1 MANRHQARE
10 SVLETLYAW
19 SSAEQDAGMIPGL
32 LASRLEHEER
42 ADQDENYLREA
53 VYEITDQ
60 VDALDEIIK
69 TAVRGR
75 SLRSVAQLEI
85 NVIRLAVWEMQNR
98 LEIPYRV
105 IINEALELTRDYAGE
120 PPRSFINGVLDNLAK
135 RLRPIE
141 VKEKHLPQGTQRNA
155 KEKH

>member
-10 SVLETLYAW
+10 SALETLYAW
-19 SSAEQDAGMIPGL
+19 GSAEQDGGMIPDL
-32 LASRLEHEER
+32 LASRLQHEDRE
-42 ADQDENYLREA
+42 DQDENYLREA
-53 VYEITDQ
+53 VYGVTDHVQ
-60 VDALDEIIK
+60 ELDEVIK

-120 PPRSFINGVLDNLAK
+120 PPRGFINGVLDNLAK
-135 RLRPIE
+135 QLRPS
-141 VKEKHLPQGTQRNA
+141 EK
-155 KEKH
+155 K

>member
-1 MANRHQARE
+1 MARE
-10 SVLETLYAW
+10 SALETLYAW
-19 SSAEQDAGMIPGL
+19 GSAEQAAGMIPGL
-32 LASRLEHEER
+32 IASRLQHEER
-42 ADQDENYLREA
+42 DDQDENYLREL
-53 VYEITDQ
+53 VYGVTDH
-60 VDALDEIIK
+60 VETIDEVIK

-120 PPRSFINGVLDNLAK
+120 SPRGFINGVLDNLAK
-135 RLRPIE
+135 QLRPAEIN
-141 VKEKHLPQGTQRNA
+141 KKS
-155 KEKH
+155 

>member
-10 SVLETLYAW
+10 SALETLYAW
-19 SSAEQDAGMIPGL
+19 SSAAQDGGMIPDL
-32 LASRLEHEER
+32 LATRLQHEER
-42 ADQDENYLREA
+42 EDQDEAYLREA
-53 VYEITDQ
+53 VYAITDH

-75 SLRSVAQLEI
+75 SLRSVAQVEI

-120 PPRSFINGVLDNLAK
+120 APRGFINGVLDNLA
-135 RLRPIE
+135 RQLRPDE
-141 VKEKHLPQGTQRNA
+141 VKDKR
-155 KEKH
+155 

>member
-1 MANRHQARE
+1 MANRHMARE
-10 SVLETLYAW
+10 SALETLYAW
-19 SSAEQDAGMIPGL
+19 GTAEQDAGMIPGL
-32 LASRLEHEER
+32 IASRLEHEER
-42 ADQDENYLREA
+42 EDQDENYLRDL
-53 VYEITDQ
+53 VYGVTDH
-60 VDALDEIIK
+60 VDALDEVIK

-120 PPRSFINGVLDNLAK
+120 SPRGFINGVVDNLAK
-135 RLRPIE
+135 QLRPAEIG
-141 VKEKHLPQGTQRNA
+141 KK
-155 KEKH
+155 

>member
-10 SVLETLYAW
+10 SALETFYAW
-19 SSAEQDAGMIPGL
+19 HSASQDSGMIPEL
-32 LASRLEHEER
+32 VSSRLQHEDR
-42 ADQDENYLREA
+42 ADQDEGYLREL
-53 VYEITDQ
+53 VYGVTDN

-75 SLRSVAQLEI
+75 SLRSVASVEL
-85 NVIRLAVWEMQNR
+85 NVIRLALWEMQNR

-120 PPRSFINGVLDNLAK
+120 SPRGFINGVLDNLA
-135 RLRPIE
+135 RQARPDE
-141 VKEKHLPQGTQRNA
+141 AGKK
-155 KEKH
+155 

>member
-1 MANRHQARE
+1 MANRHMARE
-10 SVLETLYAW
+10 SALETLYAW
-19 SSAEQDAGMIPGL
+19 GSADQDAGMIPDL
-32 LASRLEHEER
+32 LASRLQHEER
-42 ADQDENYLREA
+42 DEQDENYLREA
-53 VYEITDQ
+53 VYGVTDH
-60 VDALDEIIK
+60 VDALDAVIK

-120 PPRSFINGVLDNLAK
+120 APRGFINGVLDNLA
-135 RLRPIE
+135 RQLRQSE
-141 VKEKHLPQGTQRNA
+141 TAAR
-155 KEKH
+155 

>member
-1 MANRHQARE
+1 
-10 SVLETLYAW
+10 
-19 SSAEQDAGMIPGL
+19 MIPGL
-32 LASRLEHEER
+32 IASRLQHEER
-42 ADQDENYLREA
+42 DDQDENYLREL
-53 VYEITDQ
+53 VYGVTDH
-60 VDALDEIIK
+60 VETLDEVIK

-120 PPRSFINGVLDNLAK
+120 SPRGFINGVLDNLAK
-135 RLRPIE
+135 QLRPAEIN
-141 VKEKHLPQGTQRNA
+141 KKS
-155 KEKH
+155 

>member
-1 MANRHQARE
+1 MANRHMARE
-10 SVLETLYAW
+10 SALETLYAW
-19 SSAEQDAGMIPGL
+19 GSAEQDGGMIPDL
-32 LASRLEHEER
+32 LASRLQHEDRE
-42 ADQDENYLREA
+42 DQDENYLREA
-53 VYEITDQ
+53 VYGVTDH

-120 PPRSFINGVLDNLAK
+120 PPRGFINGVLDNLAK
-135 RLRPIE
+135 QLRPS
-141 VKEKHLPQGTQRNA
+141 EKN
-155 KEKH
+155 KK

>member
-10 SVLETLYAW
+10 STLETLYAW
-19 SSAEQDAGMIPGL
+19 STAKQDPEMLPGL
-32 LASRLEHEER
+32 LESRLQHEER
-42 ADQDENYLREA
+42 EDQDENYFRES
-53 VYEITDQ
+53 VYAITDH
-60 VDALDEIIK
+60 VEALDEVIK

-75 SLRSVAQLEI
+75 SLRSVAQIEI
-85 NVIRLAVWEMQNR
+85 NVLRLAVWEMQSR

-135 RLRPIE
+135 QIRPAE
-141 VKEKHLPQGTQRNA
+141 MKEK
-155 KEKH
+155 K

>member
-1 MANRHQARE
+1 LANRHMARE
-10 SVLETLYAW
+10 SALETLYAW
-19 SSAEQDAGMIPGL
+19 ASAEQDAGMIPGL
-32 LASRLEHEER
+32 IASRLQHEER
-42 ADQDENYLREA
+42 DDQDENYLREL
-53 VYEITDQ
+53 VYGVTDH
-60 VDALDEIIK
+60 VETLDEVIK

-120 PPRSFINGVLDNLAK
+120 SPRGFINGVLDNLAK
-135 RLRPIE
+135 QLRPAEIN
-141 VKEKHLPQGTQRNA
+141 KKS
-155 KEKH
+155 

>member
-1 MANRHQARE
+1 MANRHMARE
-10 SVLETLYAW
+10 SALETLYAW
-19 SSAEQDAGMIPGL
+19 GSADQDGGMIPDL
-32 LASRLEHEER
+32 LASRLQHEER
-42 ADQDENYLREA
+42 DEQDENYLRDA
-53 VYEITDQ
+53 VYGVTDH
-60 VDALDEIIK
+60 VDALDEVIK

-120 PPRSFINGVLDNLAK
+120 APRGFINGVLDNLA
-135 RLRPIE
+135 RQLRQSE
-141 VKEKHLPQGTQRNA
+141 TAAR
-155 KEKH
+155 

>member
-1 MANRHQARE
+1 LANRHMARE
-10 SVLETLYAW
+10 SALETLYAW
-19 SSAEQDAGMIPGL
+19 ASAEKDGGMIPDL
-32 LASRLEHEER
+32 IASRLQHEER
-42 ADQDENYLREA
+42 DDQDENYLREL
-53 VYEITDQ
+53 VYGVTDH
-60 VDALDEIIK
+60 VETLDEVIK

-120 PPRSFINGVLDNLAK
+120 PPRGFINGVLDNLAK
-135 RLRPIE
+135 QLRPAEIG
-141 VKEKHLPQGTQRNA
+141 KK
-155 KEKH
+155 